1 MKHSTKPPRK
11 LPKPYEQAESIRLAM
26 ERARSQKA
34 RNAVSK
40 METALAASTKK
51 PLKVKHV

>member
-1 MKHSTKPPRK
+1 MKHPRK

-34 RNAVSK
+34 RNPVSK